1 MKGQAIACVLTPIS
15 IPSDLSRT
23 LREPSRSPK
32 APEEWREEGK
42 REKADGQDQFYQD
55 IMAASQSDRPVIIGP
70 TAAKKFY
77 ASIGKE
83 PKAKL

>member
-1 MKGQAIACVLTPIS
+1 MGCLGNHQGMSFFCRLYQS
-15 IPSDLSRT
+15 
-23 LREPSRSPK
+23 
-32 APEEWREEGK
+32 EEI
-42 REKADGQDQFYQD
+42 DGQDQFYQD
-55 IMAASQSDRPVIIGP
+55 ILAASQSDRPVIIGP

>member
-1 MKGQAIACVLTPIS
+1 V
-15 IPSDLSRT
+15 
-23 LREPSRSPK
+23 
-32 APEEWREEGK
+32 
-42 REKADGQDQFYQD
+42 EKSDGQDQFYQD

>member
-1 MKGQAIACVLTPIS
+1 VFGGSSRSVLVP
-15 IPSDLSRT
+15 LSKFESGI
-23 LREPSRSPK
+23 LRE
-32 APEEWREEGK
+32 
-42 REKADGQDQFYQD
+42 EKANGQDQFYQD

>member
-1 MKGQAIACVLTPIS
+1 VSGE
-15 IPSDLSRT
+15 LSRYVL
-23 LREPSRSPK
+23 LRCCLDRSL
-32 APEEWREEGK
+32 E
-42 REKADGQDQFYQD
+42 ADGQDQFYQD